1 MNELRPYLLNGARP
15 SRELIDAL
23 GISRVTLMKA
33 YEREAGQ
40 VLRFGRA
47 RKTQYAARRIPEGLD
62 TDEFPV
68 FRVDETGSL
77 QSAGKLVT
85 LEATESVWLPEATV
99 IDGLAPEMQDAA
111 PRGFLGGSFARRHAD
126 LGLPDSVTGWSDNHV
141 LMAISRRGEDLPG
154 NLLVGRES
162 FERFQALEY
171 PAYSEDDFLRLSERA
186 IAGEHVGS
194 SAGGE
199 QPKFTAF
206 VGGRHKIVKFA
217 TDATDNARRWQ
228 DLLALEYI
236 ALQTLRDA
244 GIASAKAQL
253 LDIGGLRCLVV
264 DRFDRIG
271 KTGRRAVVTLAAA
284 SGNVNRYWA
293 DTAEAMHR
301 LGELSEEG
309 LRRIALLDAFGALIA
324 NTDRHHRNV
333 CLYPPEF
340 GSESGYDVAPAFD
353 QLPMAYAPPASGN
366 LRNDAVGEPSATV
379 NTFDVWGE
387 ARRIAEEFWRRAAS
401 QQLTQSMQRIVSEHA
416 RR

>member
-1 MNELRPYLLNGARP
+1 
-15 SRELIDAL
+15 
-23 GISRVTLMKA
+23 MKA
-33 YEREAGQ
+33 YEREADQ

-47 RKTQYAARRIPEGLD
+47 RKTQYAARRILEGLE

-77 QSAGKLVT
+77 QPAGKLVT
-85 LEATESVWLPEATV
+85 LEATESVWLPEDTV
-99 IDGLAPEMQDAA
+99 VDGLPPEMQDVA
-111 PRGFLGGSFARRHAD
+111 PRGFLGRSYARRHAD
-126 LGLPDSVTGWSDNHV
+126 LGLPDNTTRWSDNHV

-162 FERFQALEY
+162 FERFQVLEH
-171 PAYSEDDFLRLSERA
+171 PVYSEDDFLRLSERA

-217 TDATDNARRWQ
+217 TNTTDNARRWQ
-228 DLLALEYI
+228 DLLALEHI
-236 ALQTLRDA
+236 ALQTLCDA
-244 GIASAKAQL
+244 GIVSAKTQL
-253 LDIGGLRCLVV
+253 LDIDGLRCLVV

-271 KTGRRAVVTLAAA
+271 KAGRRAVMTLAAA
-284 SGNVNRYWA
+284 SGNVDGHWS

-301 LGELSEEG
+301 RGELSDEG

-324 NTDRHHRNV
+324 NTDRHHYNV
-333 CLYPPEF
+333 CLYPPML

-366 LRNDAVGEPSATV
+366 LRNDAVGESSATV
-379 NTFDVWGE
+379 NTFAVWDE

-401 QQLTQSMQRIVSEHA
+401 QQLTQSMQRIVSVHA